1 MPFTCSKPVLS
12 VEMASSSEQPE
23 KNDTS
28 EQEGKH
34 SNILCIVDNEHSDQ
48 VSSGDQTSIDWD
60 TDYIV
65 QHAKLMGQIRE
76 KISTKA
82 MANITIAQTKDKL
95 YYDQRHADSKVTL
108 LNRIYMHHNLF

>member
-1 MPFTCSKPVLS
+1 MYLCHFTRSKPVLP
-12 VEMASSSEQPE
+12 VEMASSSEQPDKK
-23 KNDTS
+23 KNSTS

-34 SNILCIVDNEHSDQ
+34 SNILCIVDKEHSDQ

-76 KISTKA
+76 KISAKA
-82 MANITIAQTKDKL
+82 MANITIA
-95 YYDQRHADSKVTL
+95 
-108 LNRIYMHHNLF
+108 